1 MLAYRLTHP
10 SWPRVQLRLLA
21 YRPKSSALP
30 SDTLKVVLQSC
41 HNGEPIAE
49 SPIAEE
55 PMTLMQLC
63 QMLHK
68 DLCDGWERQP
78 EARLEA

>member
-21 YRPKSSALP
+21 YRPKASALP

-41 HNGEPIAE
+41 HNGQPIAE

-55 PMTLMQLC
+55 PMTLIQLC
-63 QMLHK
+63 RMLHK
-68 DLCDGWERQP
+68 DLCDGLERQP
-78 EARLEA
+78 EAIR